1 MDLAKTLKECR
12 PNITDSSIKT
22 YKSVLTNLFKKC
34 YPDEKEMNLDLFN
47 KHGHVLKHL
56 MEEPYNK
63 RKSKLSALV
72 VLTGNTHYQK
82 QMMEDK
88 EELNKDNMNQT
99 KNEKQEEAMIPM
111 SEVDDIYKQYEMN
124 AKAHL
129 SKKQLNANDLNEIQ
143 KWILLSLTS
152 GLFIA
157 PRRSA
162 DWNMKWRNYDEEKEN
177 YVDIKNKQFV
187 FNAYKT
193 AKIYGQ
199 TKIEIPKTL
208 QVILN
213 KWFKINPTDYVLF
226 DAKEKPLTSP
236 QITHRLNSIF
246 NKNISTSMLRHIYLT
261 HKFGNVNLKD
271 LNDTASAMG
280 TSKIEALQYVKN

>member
-1 MDLAKTLKECR
+1 MDLAKALKECR
-12 PNITDSSIKT
+12 PNITESSVKT

-34 YPDEKEMNLDLFN
+34 YPDEEMSLDLFDN
-47 KHGHVLKHL
+47 HGHILKTL

-72 VLTGNTHYQK
+72 VLTGNKYYQK

-88 EELNKDNMNQT
+88 EELNKDNINQT

-111 SEVDDIYKQYEMN
+111 SEVDEIYKQMEMN

-129 SKKQLNANDLNEIQ
+129 TKKQLNANDFNEIQ

-152 GLFIA
+152 GIFLA

-162 DWNMKWRNYDEEKEN
+162 DWNMKWRNYDEAKDN

-199 TKIEIPKTL
+199 TKVEIPKPL

-226 DAKEKPLTSP
+226 DGKEKPLTSP

-246 NKNISTSMLRHIYLT
+246 NKKISTSMLRHIYLT

-280 TSKIEALQYVKN
+280 TSKIEALQYVKH

>member
-34 YPDEKEMNLDLFN
+34 YPDEKEMSLDLFN
-47 KHGHVLKHL
+47 NHEHFLKKL

-88 EELNKDNMNQT
+88 EELNKDNINQT

-111 SEVDDIYKQYEMN
+111 TEVDDIYKQYEMN

-162 DWNMKWRNYDEEKEN
+162 DWNMKWRNYDEEKDN
-177 YVDIKNKQFV
+177 YVDVKNKQFV

-199 TKIEIPKTL
+199 SKIEIPKPL

-271 LNDTASAMG
+271 LSDTASAMG
-280 TSKIEALQYVKN
+280 TSKIEALQYVKH

>member
-1 MDLAKTLKECR
+1 MDLAKEIKELR

-34 YPDEKEMNLDLFN
+34 YPDDEMSLDLFN
-47 KHGHVLKHL
+47 NHEHFLKHL

-72 VLTGNTHYQK
+72 VLTGNKHYQK

-88 EELNKDNMNQT
+88 EELNKDNLNQT
-99 KNEKQEEAMIPM
+99 KNEKQEDAMIPM

-129 SKKQLNANDLNEIQ
+129 TKKQLNANDLNEIQ

-152 GLFIA
+152 GIFLS

-162 DWNMKWRNYDEEKEN
+162 DWNMKWRNYDEEKDN

-199 TKIEIPKTL
+199 SKIEIPKPL

-226 DAKEKPLTSP
+226 DGKEKPLTSP

-271 LNDTASAMG
+271 LSDTASAMG
-280 TSKIEALQYVKN
+280 TSKIEALQYVKH

>member
-1 MDLAKTLKECR
+1 
-12 PNITDSSIKT
+12 
-22 YKSVLTNLFKKC
+22 
-34 YPDEKEMNLDLFN
+34 
-47 KHGHVLKHL
+47 
-56 MEEPYNK
+56 
-63 RKSKLSALV
+63 
-72 VLTGNTHYQK
+72 
-82 QMMEDK
+82 
-88 EELNKDNMNQT
+88 
-99 KNEKQEEAMIPM
+99 
-111 SEVDDIYKQYEMN
+111 
-124 AKAHL
+124 
-129 SKKQLNANDLNEIQ
+129 LNANDLNEIQ

-162 DWNMKWRNYDEEKEN
+162 DWNMKWRNYDEEKDN
-177 YVDIKNKQFV
+177 YVDVKNKQFV

-199 TKIEIPKTL
+199 SKIEIPKPL

-213 KWFKINPTDYVLF
+213 KWFKINPTDFVLF

-271 LNDTASAMG
+271 LSDTASAMG
-280 TSKIEALQYVKN
+280 TSKIEALQYVKH